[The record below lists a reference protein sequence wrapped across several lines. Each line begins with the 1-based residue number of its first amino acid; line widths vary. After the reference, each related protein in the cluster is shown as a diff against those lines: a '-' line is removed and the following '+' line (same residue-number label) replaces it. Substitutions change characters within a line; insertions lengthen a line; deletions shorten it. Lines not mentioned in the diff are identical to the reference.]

1 MAKPFVHV
9 ELAANGLAKAKA
21 FYTKLFGWKLQD
33 MPMPG
38 GGTYTMLDVGEGTGG
53 GMMTAQPPGSPP
65 RWQAYVGVDD
75 VAASTR
81 KAKELGAKVM
91 MDKTEIADAGWMS
104 VIVDPTG
111 ATIALWQPMPRQGGR
126 KNEARRLRGNAKRGW
141 LPRRRSPR

>member
-1 MAKPFVHV
+1 MANPFVHV
-9 ELAANGLAKAKA
+9 ELHTNDLAKAKT
-21 FYTKLFGWKLQD
+21 FYSKLFGWKLKD

-38 GGTYTMLDVGEGTGG
+38 GDSYTMLEVGEGTGG
-53 GMMTAQPPGSPP
+53 GMMKAQPPGSPP

-91 MDKTEIADAGWMS
+91 MDKTEVGDFGFMS

-111 ATIALWQPMPRQGGR
+111 AAIALWQ
-126 KNEARRLRGNAKRGW
+126 AKPPQR
-141 LPRRRSPR
+141 PQKK

>member
-1 MAKPFVHV
+1 MANPFVHV
-9 ELAANGLAKAKA
+9 ELHTNDLAKAKA

-53 GMMTAQPPGSPP
+53 GMMTAQPTGSPP
-65 RWQAYVGVDD
+65 RWQAYVGVED

-81 KAKELGAKVM
+81 NAKELGAKVM
-91 MDKTEIADAGWMS
+91 MDKTEIPGAGWMS

-111 ATIALWQPMPRQGGR
+111 ATIALWQPMPGQGGQ
-126 KNEARRLRGNAKRGW
+126 KK
-141 LPRRRSPR
+141 